1 MESIRIPVDAE
12 VLAELARRLRSP
24 DESFNDLLRRWLGLP
39 PRCPGAA
46 TDDSW
51 GDSASE
57 GESGRSPV
65 MESRLESRS
74 DSNRESPRSATRGP
88 ASPVP
93 LPDGSELRARHK
105 GREIR
110 GRVRDGAVELAGRR
124 FPSLSAAARHVTG
137 HPVNGWRF
145 FAVRPPGAR
154 DWLPADRLR
163 RGGDAAAPAGGSS
176 GAQ

>member
-39 PRCPGAA
+39 PRRPPESSGSK
-46 TDDSW
+46 T
-51 GDSASE
+51 DSARESE
-57 GESGRSPV
+57 WPRESAASPPDGSRT
-65 MESRLESRS
+65 ESREESSRS
-74 DSNRESPRSATRGP
+74 APPAPPSPL
-88 ASPVP
+88 P
-93 LPDGSELRARHK
+93 LPDGSELRARYR

-124 FPSLSAAARHVTG
+124 FSSLSAAARHVTG

-163 RGGDAAAPAGGSS
+163 RAATGPS
-176 GAQ
+176 GRQ